1 MTSYGQFLC
10 VAAAVRLLSI
20 CDFDRR
26 CTEYEAYLST
36 QPPSPQQGSR
46 FPYEN
51 GYFQWPQGACPP
63 SCKGPQGSVR
73 LMKYL
78 GNQQK
83 HEHRSKQN
91 GSDSRAIICFALLPF
106 LWLRFL
112 RKIAVCRR
120 IFYPAASQYSL
131 EIHKVFHR
139 SYCLLRFKIP
149 RRHPSNF
156 SLRTSAGIVF

>member
-1 MTSYGQFLC
+1 MVNYYALL
-10 VAAAVRLLSI
+10 RPIWLLSI

-73 LMKYL
+73 LMKFL

-106 LWLRFL
+106 YLSYGSYGKMNVDDGFFSALRHNHPLKYTKYFCSL
-112 RKIAVCRR
+112 IACSAKNSLAVT
-120 IFYPAASQYSL
+120 YPFSHC
-131 EIHKVFHR
+131 EP
-139 SYCLLRFKIP
+139 P
-149 RRHPSNF
+149 R
-156 SLRTSAGIVF
+156 V